1 MADMRQQLATLVTTI
16 APMVQL
22 MQMQVMQQQQQQLA
36 GPQQQDAGPRLLEPP
51 PAASDPEEDMQAAHH
66 QHDNQQQH
74 PTQLGAEDDPFDYE
88 QDHHQQQQQQQ
99 QQHATQLAPVAIEP
113 VAAEYEQQAGAGD
126 EKRKVLSHIDSSF
139 HHMEVGRLLCYSMA
153 WTWHDQSLRLMH

>member
-74 PTQLGAEDDPFDYE
+74 PTQLGAEDDPLDYE
-88 QDHHQQQQQQQ
+88 QDHQQQQQQQ
-99 QQHATQLAPVAIEP
+99 QQQATHLAPVAIEP